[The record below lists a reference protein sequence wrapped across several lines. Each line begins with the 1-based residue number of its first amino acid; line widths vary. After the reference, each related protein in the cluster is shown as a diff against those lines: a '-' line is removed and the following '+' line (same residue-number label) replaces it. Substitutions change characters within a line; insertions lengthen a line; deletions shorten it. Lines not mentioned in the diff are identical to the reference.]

1 MAREVWQE
9 IGTEIGGKPIKGLYR
24 YANQLVTVRTPN
36 GSKTTQVG
44 GLIPE
49 YLAKIL
55 LRQLA
60 KEGKA

>member
-1 MAREVWQE
+1 MEREVWQE
-9 IGTEIGGKPIKGLYR
+9 INTEINGKPIKGLYKYVNR
-24 YANQLVTVRTPN
+24 LVTVRTPN
-36 GSKTTQVG
+36 GSKTIDVG
-44 GLIPE
+44 GSIPE